1 MNRANIIRRQIGS
14 SLLVSALLVMGATA
28 VAQDS
33 GLSDEDI
40 AGIERMTHDWLAA
53 HAARDWDK
61 VATFYTEDAVLMPP
75 FAPIIKGRTAIRDWF
90 SENEKYTSVHVEI
103 LEIEGY
109 GDLAYVRGTSQVTI
123 RRPGE
128 PEISIT
134 GKYLDI
140 RRKLDNGSWVV
151 SVDMISPDYQTE

>member
-1 MNRANIIRRQIGS
+1 
-14 SLLVSALLVMGATA
+14 MGATA
-28 VAQDS
+28 VAQHS

-40 AGIERMTHDWLAA
+40 TGIERMTHDWLAA

-75 FAPIIKGRTAIRDWF
+75 FAPIIKGRAAIRDWF
-90 SENEKYTSVHVEI
+90 SANEKYVSVHVEI
-103 LEIEGY
+103 LKIEGY
-109 GDLAYVRGTSQVTI
+109 GDLAYVRGSSQVTI
-123 RRPGE
+123 KRPGE

-140 RRKLDNGSWVV
+140 RRKLDDGSWVV
-151 SVDMISPDYQTE
+151 SVDMVSPDHQLE

>member
-1 MNRANIIRRQIGS
+1 MNRANITLRQIRS
-14 SLLVSALLVMGATA
+14 CSFVSVLLVVGATT

-33 GLSDEDI
+33 GLSDEDL

-90 SENEKYTSVHVEI
+90 SENEKYTSIHIEI
-103 LEIEGY
+103 LEIEGH
-109 GDLAYVRGTSQVTI
+109 GDLAYVRGASQVTI
-123 RRPGE
+123 RRPRE
-128 PEISIT
+128 SEISIT

-140 RRKLDNGSWVV
+140 RRKLDDGSWVV
-151 SVDMISPDYQTE
+151 SVDIISPDHHPE

>member
-1 MNRANIIRRQIGS
+1 MNRAKIIRRQIGS
-14 SLLVSALLVMGATA
+14 CLLVPVLLVMGSTA
-28 VAQDS
+28 VAHGS

-40 AGIERMTHDWLAA
+40 VGIERMTNDWLAA

-90 SENEKYTSVHVEI
+90 IANEKYVSVHVEI
-103 LEIEGY
+103 LKIEGY
-109 GDLAYVRGTSQVTI
+109 EDLAYVRGTSQVTI
-123 RRPGE
+123 KRPGK

-140 RRKLDNGSWVV
+140 RRKLHDGSWVV
-151 SVDMISPDYQTE
+151 SVDMVSPDHQTE